1 MQIQYPRPGVVQLT
15 LHPYELATLVAAV
28 RGVVEGAGGEL
39 SAEAADQMRRVLS
52 SYEAAGRQAGG
63 P

>member
-1 MQIQYPRPGVVQLT
+1 VLIQYPRPGVVQLT
-15 LHPYELATLVAAV
+15 LHAYELATLVAAV
-28 RGVVEGAGGEL
+28 RWVVEGAGGEL

-52 SYEAAGRQAGG
+52 SYEAAARQAGG